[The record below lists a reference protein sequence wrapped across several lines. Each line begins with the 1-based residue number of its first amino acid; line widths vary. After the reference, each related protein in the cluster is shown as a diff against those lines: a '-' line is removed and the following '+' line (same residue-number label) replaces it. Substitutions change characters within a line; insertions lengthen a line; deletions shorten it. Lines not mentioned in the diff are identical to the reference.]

1 MKSQTFKQT
10 DTIFYTVF
18 ETGGCNMLTDLR
30 GVNNSATP
38 SSTSFLFCNYLLDD
52 NVSVTTVQLSNPSNP

>member
-1 MKSQTFKQT
+1 MNSQAFKQT

-38 SSTSFLFCNYLLDD
+38 SATSSLFCNYLLDD
-52 NVSVTTVQLSNPSNP
+52 NVSVTTVHLSTLSNP